1 MIFKIWPEG
10 LWVEES
16 ENKYCKNHRRPL
28 VTNVTN
34 QAECQTLCDAD
45 LRCVGISYSHV
56 PEKNNFCFVCLD
68 SVLSD
73 ASNSF
78 GFYKKKGTI
87 LLNGYALI
95 WFIYLNFN
103 FSDRIM
109 KYISKLKIFA
119 PRIPA
124 NLVVYVWRK

>member
-1 MIFKIWPEG
+1 MLQIWLEG

-16 ENKYCKNHRRPL
+16 ENKYCKNHRKPL

-56 PEKNNFCFVCLD
+56 PEKNDFCFVCLD

-78 GFYKKKGTI
+78 GFYKKKG
-87 LLNGYALI
+87 A
-95 WFIYLNFN
+95 IY
-103 FSDRIM
+103 
-109 KYISKLKIFA
+109 
-119 PRIPA
+119 
-124 NLVVYVWRK
+124 

>member
-1 MIFKIWPEG
+1 MLQIWLEG

-16 ENKYCKNHRRPL
+16 ENKYCKNHRKPL

-95 WFIYLNFN
+95 WFILYLNFN

-124 NLVVYVWRK
+124 NLAVYVWRK